1 MNPEGLERLLQ
12 QVRQGQVT
20 VEQALQ
26 RLRSLPFEDLG
37 FASLDHHRSLR
48 QGFPE
53 VVLCEGKTTA
63 QIIAIARALIKK
75 QGPFLATR
83 ADPSVARAI
92 RRLDRRAQYYPD
104 ARIVAIRASRQKQ
117 HGHILV
123 VTAGT
128 ADVPVAEE
136 ARVTAEVMGSH
147 VERLYDVGVAGIHRL
162 LGKKDRLFDAQV
174 VIVAAGM
181 DGVLPSVVGGLVHCP
196 VIAVPTSRGYGA
208 SFGGVAALLTM
219 LNSCAAGVGVMNID
233 NGFGA
238 ACLAHRINMLG
249 AARRAGIARQARKV
263 RYRTSGHSSRAIRAC
278 VARPAE
284 PYFTS
289 SMPRFGQATITVR
302 NPFSPFANSF
312 VRTSYE

>member
-1 MNPEGLERLLQ
+1 MSPEKLEQL
-12 QVRQGQVT
+12 VRQIRQGRVT

-63 QIIAIARALIKK
+63 QVVAITRSFIKK
-75 QGPFLATR
+75 RGPFLATR
-83 ADPSVARAI
+83 AEPAVARAI
-92 RRLDRRAQYYPD
+92 CKLDRRARYYAD
-104 ARIVAIRASRQKQ
+104 ARIVAIHAPSQKRLGQ
-117 HGHILV
+117 VLV
-123 VTAGT
+123 VSAGT
-128 ADVPVAEE
+128 ADSAVAEE

-162 LGKKDRLFDAQV
+162 LGRKERLFEARVIIV
-174 VIVAAGM
+174 VAGM
-181 DGVLPSVVGGLVHCP
+181 DGALPSVVGGLVECP

-208 SFGGVAALLTM
+208 SFGGLAALLTM

-238 ACLAHRINMLG
+238 GCLAHRINMLG
-249 AARRAGIARQARKV
+249 LNGKR
-263 RYRTSGHSSRAIRAC
+263 
-278 VARPAE
+278 
-284 PYFTS
+284 
-289 SMPRFGQATITVR
+289 
-302 NPFSPFANSF
+302 
-312 VRTSYE
+312 

>member
-1 MNPEGLERLLQ
+1 MNPEGIEQLLQ
-12 QVRQGQVT
+12 HVRQGQVS

-53 VVLCEGKTTA
+53 VVLCEGKTTV
-63 QIIAIARALIKK
+63 QVVAIARALIKK

-83 ADPSVARAI
+83 ADPAVARAI
-92 RRLDRRAQYYPD
+92 RRLDRRARYYRD
-104 ARIVAIRASRQKQ
+104 ARIVAIHHSRQKQ
-117 HGHILV
+117 VGHILV

-162 LGKKDRLFDAQV
+162 LGKKDRLFDARV
-174 VIVAAGM
+174 VIVVAGM
-181 DGVLPSVVGGLVHCP
+181 DGVLPSVVGGLVQCP

-238 ACLAHRINMLG
+238 ACLAHRINTLG
-249 AARRAGIARQARKV
+249 VKSER
-263 RYRTSGHSSRAIRAC
+263 
-278 VARPAE
+278 
-284 PYFTS
+284 
-289 SMPRFGQATITVR
+289 
-302 NPFSPFANSF
+302 
-312 VRTSYE
+312 